1 MFKMFAGQCARST
14 CMFNYGATAVLK
26 LCVRRCLEVNYVNLK
41 LKYVVVLAV
50 MLEMFAGQCRGSTC
64 MVVELLQF

>member
-1 MFKMFAGQCARST
+1 MFS
-14 CMFNYGATAVLK
+14 YGATAVLK
-26 LCVRRCLEVNYVNLK
+26 LRVRRFLEVNYVNLK
-41 LKYVVVLAV
+41 LKCVVVLAV